1 MTTAVVLGLSLATLV
16 VVLGAFLATTRQDR
30 RSAPAGAGLEFGAD
44 QGPGFFDPRTIKVGD
59 TVHIAG
65 ARYKAMGALHLSW
78 HGEQWTEHL
87 LDDGTRRYQWLSV
100 QERDVSQG
108 EAHLEVMLWT
118 QVPAQGMIPAKSMLI
133 MEGVEFFPIE
143 RGTVAFRAEGMT
155 GLPDRGLLDFADYR
169 ANDNRL
175 LSFQR
180 VQGGQWVA
188 SYAHPLT
195 PGSIQV
201 ERLA

>member
-30 RSAPAGAGLEFGAD
+30 RSAPATGLDFGTD

-65 ARYKAMGALHLSW
+65 VRYQAMGALHLSW
-78 HGEQWTEHL
+78 QGEQWTEHL
-87 LDDGTRRYQWLSV
+87 LDDGSRRYQWLSV
-100 QERDVSQG
+100 QERDVRHG